1 MKGSGFKKIILL
13 LMMTTM
19 LFVVSACVPG
29 DGSSTLA
36 NPAGLFL
43 GIWHGWI
50 APFSLILSLFNKST
64 SIYESFNTGFSYDF
78 GFYAA
83 IISGFGGLSFSR
95 RKKRN
100 RK

>member
-1 MKGSGFKKIILL
+1 MRKSVFKKIILL
-13 LMMTTM
+13 LMMISI

-29 DGSSTLA
+29 DGSKTSS
-36 NPAGLFL
+36 NPAGLL
-43 GIWHGWI
+43 SGIWHGWI
-50 APFSLILSLFNKST
+50 APFSLVLSIFDKQI
-64 SIYESFNTGFSYDF
+64 SIYEIFNTGFWYDF

-95 RKKRN
+95 KKKKN